1 MFNARITGLC
11 DGVFLMFSSDFLITV
26 WSLLF
31 VCVGVVVGDV
41 CACVRVGEGG
51 NKPFCVS

>member
-41 CACVRVGEGG
+41 CACVRVGRRGW
-51 NKPFCVS
+51 K